1 MSDPYPS
8 STTTIASTTITATA
22 AALETMARPKSAAQ
36 IRRMQKRAEARGEV
50 YVAPARPPPREQ
62 PNKGPT
68 KKQEKEKK
76 RKLHEI
82 SRQLEEKLKEIDENE
97 ELTSKNRRSA
107 KRKAEA
113 VAAENAEMSRT
124 DFLEWCEQHSKKGA
138 PVTKPDSKSDDTAA
152 AEPVSKRTKVDG
164 KDEGD

>member
-1 MSDPYPS
+1 M
-8 STTTIASTTITATA
+8 
-22 AALETMARPKSAAQ
+22 
-36 IRRMQKRAEARGEV
+36 
-50 YVAPARPPPREQ
+50 APARPPPREQ

-82 SRQLEEKLKEIDENE
+82 SRQLEQQLKEIDENQ

-124 DFLEWCEQHSKKGA
+124 DFLEWCEQHAKNGVPATKPGSKIGDAAADAEPKPKRAKVDEQDEGDA
-138 PVTKPDSKSDDTAA
+138 KPDS
-152 AEPVSKRTKVDG
+152 
-164 KDEGD
+164 